1 QYVESSSYNSYNNN
15 IKMNKIIKIIFFLAF
30 TFSLA
35 PETVLANNKIKIGLL
50 IPLTGKNSEI
60 GQSIIKSTRLAI
72 NTINNVSIEIVPK
85 DTQSNPAITLRAA
98 KELANSGIKIVIGP
112 VFNESLIYLDE
123 LNELTF
129 LALTNKNDNFSKNI
143 INAGISSKGVF
154 GTGVSVAF
162 DPRSLGT
169 QIDDSVMQ
177 KNLAT
182 RLALRNKSYILN
194 VSTKVLDG
202 KIFVTGK
209 VDDPEEKLQITKLAW
224 ETKGARSVKN
234 DIKIKEDFNFQ
245 QSAKDLLITSQLR
258 TALIFNKKIKA
269 TNYQIDTYKKKI
281 FIYGIS
287 LTTEERKEVINEAK
301 EILDVEDVIASIVLV
316 EDLRIQ
322 KN

>member
-1 QYVESSSYNSYNNN
+1 MKNR
-15 IKMNKIIKIIFFLAF
+15 II
-30 TFSLA
+30 
-35 PETVLANNKIKIGLL
+35 L
-50 IPLTGKNSEI
+50 I
-60 GQSIIKSTRLAI
+60 
-72 NTINNVSIEIVPK
+72 
-85 DTQSNPAITLRAA
+85 
-98 KELANSGIKIVIGP
+98 
-112 VFNESLIYLDE
+112 SLI
-123 LNELTF
+123 F
-129 LALTNKNDNFSKNI
+129 LIFTGCI
-143 INAGISSKGVF
+143 GISTTGVF
-154 GTGVSVAF
+154 GTGVSIAI

-177 KNLAT
+177 KNLTA
-182 RLALRNKSYILN
+182 RLVLNDKSHLLH

-202 KIFVTGK
+202 RIFLTGK
-209 VDDPEEKLQITKLAW
+209 VDDPEQKLQITKLAW

-258 TALIFNKKIKA
+258 TALIFNKKVKA

-287 LTTEERKEVINEAK
+287 LTAEERKEVISEAK
-301 EILDVEDVIASIVLV
+301 EILDVKDVIASIILV